1 MSVSV
6 KPILLGGAI
15 GGTIGT
21 LGGAVVAF
29 KNKKQELS
37 QQSIL
42 SRGSSEGHDEFEQK
56 KTNAQWGVS
65 DPIPTDCIH
74 MRKNSEV
81 MDAILEMSIHKPVNM
96 EVFDSMCRSCDS
108 LVELANFVS
117 KPDSSIFPNMMRK
130 GSTFLAKVKSAL
142 NSIGELVQTQNTPEF
157 EDQRK
162 QLELVLDNMFKT
174 ILSEVSSRM

>member
-6 KPILLGGAI
+6 KPILLGTAI

-29 KNKKQELS
+29 KKKKEELS
-37 QQSIL
+37 QSQSIL
-42 SRGSSEGHDEFEQK
+42 SRGSEDEPFKPK